1 MLFNMPHLTTNFSDC
16 IYLQNGYTPLHIAA
30 KKNQMDIATSL
41 LEYGA
46 RSNAESKNGFT
57 PLHLASQEGHTD
69 MVSLLLESGANA
81 NCYATVCCDV
91 RGSIKLVLPYT
102 QNVFISAKFH
112 HFRYMQVA
120 SFTSLL
126 CMF

>member
-1 MLFNMPHLTTNFSDC
+1 MRYHRLSVPGNSTIMHCGILFNVSHLTTNFSDC

-81 NCYATVCCDV
+81 NCYATVCWDF
-91 RGSIKLVLPYT
+91 RGAIKLTLPYS
-102 QNVFISAKFH
+102 Q
-112 HFRYMQVA
+112 
-120 SFTSLL
+120 
-126 CMF
+126 